1 MAQVIAGSN
10 PARHTKQLKLH
21 NMKKIINHYKTHK
34 QDIEEI
40 ILSITLVGTIAF
52 FIWFAI
58 KVSHYTNGG
67 I

>member
-1 MAQVIAGSN
+1 
-10 PARHTKQLKLH
+10 
-21 NMKKIINHYKTHK
+21 MKKIINHYKTHK

-40 ILSITLVGTIAF
+40 MLSIALVGTIAF